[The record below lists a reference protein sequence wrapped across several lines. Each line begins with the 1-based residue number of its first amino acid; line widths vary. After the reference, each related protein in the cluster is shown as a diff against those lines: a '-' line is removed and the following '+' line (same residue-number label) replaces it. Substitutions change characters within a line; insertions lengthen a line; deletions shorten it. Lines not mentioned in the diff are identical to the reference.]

1 MGDALEKLATP
12 GGEAAGAVALGDRL
26 WARGNDH
33 LLPARSNVV
42 VHAEK
47 ITGTQTHL
55 AQLEENTILH
65 DHLPL
70 CLDI

>member
-1 MGDALEKLATP
+1 MRGELEKKLATP

-33 LLPARSNVV
+33 LLPARSDVV

-47 ITGTQTHL
+47 ITGNQSKW
-55 AQLEENTILH
+55 
-65 DHLPL
+65 
-70 CLDI
+70 